1 MVLEQEPPS
10 GRYFGTVPVGVSAC
24 PLMPGLPYAGGAAV
38 SWLYAVDSLGLVPLT
53 GMHRGGFT
61 RLEMYRFPALT
72 GRYPYDYRGGV
83 KQGAHAPPQAIKYMQ
98 ANTGGRRRPGAEPSR
113 PSSPGPP
120 RQLVKTATSE
130 HRIQGGKE

>member
-1 MVLEQEPPS
+1 
-10 GRYFGTVPVGVSAC
+10 
-24 PLMPGLPYAGGAAV
+24 MPAHARIILRGQGFGAA
-38 SWLYAVDSLGLVPLT
+38 SWLYAVDSLGMRPVP
-53 GMHRGGFT
+53 GRVGDGFT
-61 RLEMYRFPALT
+61 RLEMYRFLALT